1 MSTHNGQRGE
11 DMLERVYFWGRT
23 VYFLGR
29 TGDTIG
35 VLLDELVEV
44 DIRSMFY
51 LLSK

>member
-11 DMLERVYFWGRT
+11 DMLERVY
-23 VYFLGR
+23 VLGR

>member
-1 MSTHNGQRGE
+1 MSTHNGQRGK
-11 DMLERVYFWGRT
+11 DMMER